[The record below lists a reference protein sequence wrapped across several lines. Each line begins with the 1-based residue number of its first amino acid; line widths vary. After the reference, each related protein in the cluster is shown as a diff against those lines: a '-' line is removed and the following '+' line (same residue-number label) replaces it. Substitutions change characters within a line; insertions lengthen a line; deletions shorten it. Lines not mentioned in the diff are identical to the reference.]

1 MSPSVSAFSKAEPK
15 ASTVLVPLLPYALVF
30 SVMPYLLLSGQTL
43 LVFRWHYVGGG
54 SAIEKI
60 HPATYL
66 LFLALSISL
75 ILHSQ
80 FRRLFFHRI
89 SSDLP
94 LVFFVAAVI
103 WTAAYT
109 IILGGASVAPFVDT
123 FLAAILTTIVL
134 TCVPY
139 PALLLLRRIVDLFF
153 VLNIFMIFAEM
164 VLHTDFIAP
173 YVAGVI
179 RTPEEMA
186 VLGGQM
192 ESGFYGRLA
201 ALFGHPLNA
210 AMLFGIYSIATLAS
224 MPMRLSIGALI
235 RLGLSILSYLAIFPT
250 ESRAS
255 MVATTIILALYL
267 ACFGVGTVVRGRI
280 SPIGLSLTLF
290 VALGIALAAI
300 LLWGAGYFD
309 KMLLRF
315 QYDYGSA
322 LSRDYALDILQSV
335 SDSALW
341 FGLSQSE
348 LNTIQQS
355 FGLIAIE
362 ISWVNFILVGGLITT
377 IPLFV
382 TLCLFLFRSLPRY
395 CYAGIYFV
403 SLLILQSTFAS
414 NSIWSKTT
422 IVTSS
427 LIVGISML
435 RRVDLRQRDNATT
448 PNATKIYRYRP
459 RDRSVGQLA

>member
-30 SVMPYLLLSGQTL
+30 SIVPYLLLSGQTL
-43 LVFRWHYVGGG
+43 LLFRWHYVGGG

-94 LVFFVAAVI
+94 LVFFLAAVI
-103 WTAAYT
+103 LTAAYT

-134 TCVPY
+134 TCIPY
-139 PALLLLRRIVDLFF
+139 RALLLLRRIVDLFF

-179 RTPEEMA
+179 RTPEEMV
-186 VLGGQM
+186 VLGGQ
-192 ESGFYGRLA
+192 GFYGRMP

-224 MPMRLSIGALI
+224 MPMRLSIDALV

-250 ESRAS
+250 ESRSS
-255 MVATTIILALYL
+255 MVVTTVILAFYL
-267 ACFGVGTVVRGRI
+267 ACFGVGTVARGRI
-280 SPIGLSLTLF
+280 SPIGLSFTLFLTLG
-290 VALGIALAAI
+290 VALLAI

-315 QYDYGSA
+315 QYDSGSA
-322 LSRDYALDILQSV
+322 LTRDYALDILQSV
-335 SDSALW
+335 SDYALW

-427 LIVGISML
+427 LIIGISIL
-435 RRVDLRQRDNATT
+435 RRDDLRQRLLARV
-448 PNATKIYRYRP
+448 PNATKIQRLRP
-459 RDRSVGQLA
+459 PGRSIGQHA

>member
-1 MSPSVSAFSKAEPK
+1 MPPRVSAFSKAEPK
-15 ASTVLVPLLPYALVF
+15 ASTIFVPLLPYALVF
-30 SVMPYLLLSGQTL
+30 SIVPYLLSSGQTL

-75 ILHSQ
+75 ILNSQ
-80 FRRLFFHRI
+80 FRRLFFYRI

-103 WTAAYT
+103 LTAAYT

-139 PALLLLRRIVDLFF
+139 PPLLLLRRIVDLFF
-153 VLNIFMIFAEM
+153 VLNIFVIFAEM

-192 ESGFYGRLA
+192 ESGFYGRFA

-224 MPMRLSIGALI
+224 MPMRISTGALV

-255 MVATTIILALYL
+255 MVATTVILALYL
-267 ACFGVGTVVRGRI
+267 ACFGLGTVVRGRI
-280 SPIGLSLTLF
+280 SPVGLSLTLF
-290 VALGIALAAI
+290 VAIGIALVAI

-335 SDSALW
+335 SDYALW

-427 LIVGISML
+427 LIIGISIL
-435 RRVDLRQRDNATT
+435 RRDDLRQRLLATA
-448 PNATKIYRYRP
+448 PNATKIHRLRP
-459 RDRSVGQLA
+459 PGRSIGQHA